1 MKVGEFLVGRRQKI
15 EILFNVAHSEGWIMM
30 GRIVGDLRKDAD
42 RGNVPAP
49 AKTINH
55 SLKD

>member
-1 MKVGEFLVGRRQKI
+1 
-15 EILFNVAHSEGWIMM
+15 MM